1 MEAEGLVAAV
11 RTEQVGRRPART
23 VYAITSEGQ
32 LELAMQR
39 EQALRSI
46 HWWPDP
52 LGVALS
58 FAVAGTDREEL
69 ASWLRTRRETFALT
83 AAQLAEDRERM
94 VAKGYLDP
102 FQATVMY
109 RGQLHAEAEIRW
121 HDEFAKILAGLPPEE
136 DGGGQA
142 PALPGAN
149 MEGTPHS
156 DGDHRVA
163 RARPHVHQPQAH
175 RGGRARRRPDRRR
188 RRDRR
193 LPRAQ
198 RGRQDHHLA
207 DAHHAAAADHGHRHG
222 GGRRP
227 ARRSGRGAPQDRL
240 RPPGDRRHGWR
251 LRPELRRSARSS
263 RCRPRLYRKSAA
275 EAARR
280 TALLTSQLDLA
291 GLERP
296 AGARRSR
303 AASAAGSTSR
313 SAWCTHRG

>member
-1 MEAEGLVAAV
+1 MVLGTLNRHGPRHGHEIRRIAEVTNVGEWGGVSVGALYRELRTMEAEGLVAAV

-52 LGVALS
+52 LGVALT

-149 MEGTPHS
+149 TEGTPQS
-156 DGDHRVA
+156 DGDH
-163 RARPHVHQPQAH
+163 
-175 RGGRARRRPDRRR
+175 
-188 RRDRR
+188 
-193 LPRAQ
+193 
-198 RGRQDHHLA
+198 
-207 DAHHAAAADHGHRHG
+207 
-222 GGRRP
+222 
-227 ARRSGRGAPQDRL
+227 
-240 RPPGDRRHGWR
+240 
-251 LRPELRRSARSS
+251 
-263 RCRPRLYRKSAA
+263 
-275 EAARR
+275 
-280 TALLTSQLDLA
+280 
-291 GLERP
+291 
-296 AGARRSR
+296 
-303 AASAAGSTSR
+303 
-313 SAWCTHRG
+313 